1 LEQEETS
8 DVKRFRPYLP
18 LIFAGALSIS
28 MASAQSSFD
37 LNIGFGA
44 AQDKASSGLDT
55 GTFLACSPSTD
66 ATCAATKSLNGF
78 MLGFGGNLMLWKHF
92 GVGAAV
98 SLQPNKPSYVDLGA
112 NPAYGY
118 TASSIN
124 SRLTLYDF
132 DGIYQPYHSKKVD
145 FRISGGFGGA
155 NLKFYQSAST
165 TTALTGSQSYS
176 QYFGS
181 SNHIQVHGAVG
192 VPIYVTDHIF
202 IRPEFRIYDIH
213 NLYQYGSNLVKE
225 ELVWVGYSWGG
236 Q

>member
-1 LEQEETS
+1 MKS
-8 DVKRFRPYLP
+8 FRLYLP
-18 LIFAGALSIS
+18 LMVAGALCIPI
-28 MASAQSSFD
+28 ASAQSSFD
-37 LNIGFGA
+37 LNVGFGA
-44 AQDKASSGLDT
+44 AQDKAAPGVDSNTL
-55 GTFLACSPSTD
+55 LACSPSTSS
-66 ATCAATKSLNGF
+66 TCATTKSLNGF

-92 GVGAAV
+92 GVGAGV
-98 SLQPNKPSYVDLGA
+98 NLQPNKPTYVTLQE
-112 NPAYGY
+112 
-118 TASSIN
+118 ASASQGVAGVAIQ
-124 SRLTLYDF
+124 SRMTLYDF

-155 NLKFYQSAST
+155 NLKFYVNQT
-165 TTALTGSQSYS
+165 NTTALTGSQNYS

-192 VPIYVTDHIF
+192 VPIHVTDHLF
-202 IRPEFRIYDIH
+202 VRPEFRIYDVH

>member
-1 LEQEETS
+1 MKS
-8 DVKRFRPYLP
+8 FRSYLP
-18 LIFAGALSIS
+18 LIFAGAVCIP
-28 MASAQSSFD
+28 MVSAQSSFD
-37 LNIGFGA
+37 LNMGFGA
-44 AQDKASSGLDT
+44 AQDKASSGLDYNT
-55 GTFLACSPSTD
+55 LLACSPSTD
-66 ATCAATKSLNGF
+66 ATCSATKSLSGF

-92 GVGAAV
+92 GVGAGV
-98 SLQPNKPSYVDLGA
+98 NLQPNKPNYVTLQTA
-112 NPAYGY
+112 NAAAGVSGE
-118 TASSIN
+118 AIQ
-124 SRLTLYDF
+124 SRLTIYDF

-145 FRISGGFGGA
+145 IRISGGFGGA
-155 NLKFYQSAST
+155 NLKFYVNQT
-165 TTALTGSQSYS
+165 NNTALTGSQSYS

-225 ELVWVGYSWGG
+225 EMVWVGYSWGG